1 MASSEVATVGSGSA
15 VRLRGLTRLFGDK
28 VAVAGVDLDV
38 PHGSFFGLVG
48 PNGAGKTTLLSMT
61 TGLLRPAALAALRL
75 AARHLGAHL
84 PETLF
89 ALSPRG

>member
-1 MASSEVATVGSGSA
+1 
-15 VRLRGLTRLFGDK
+15 
-28 VAVAGVDLDV
+28 
-38 PHGSFFGLVG
+38 
-48 PNGAGKTTLLSMT
+48 MT